1 MFNKSLL
8 LFDVDNTL
16 SVSRGKVMP
25 EMIDV
30 LRELSKKYD
39 LATVSGSDLPKM
51 IEQLGESTM
60 YFKWLFTQNGLVTI
74 FDHQIN
80 APYHKIN
87 LIDEI
92 GEQYYQELINVVL
105 AELSK
110 IELPIKRGTFIELR
124 DGLVNICPIGR
135 SCSQKERDEFDEY
148 DKIHNIR
155 ANLCNKLRERFGDK
169 LTFSIGGQISI
180 DVFPKGWDKRYC
192 LQFIQSQY
200 DSIYFF
206 GDKIVEGGNDFEIG
220 NDSRVIATSVKS
232 WKDTL
237 EILKSKL

>member
-1 MFNKSLL
+1 MSNKSLL

-25 EMIDV
+25 EMCNI

-39 LATVSGSDLPKM
+39 LATVSGSDLLKM
-51 IEQLGESTM
+51 LEQLGESAM

-92 GEQYYQELINVVL
+92 GEQYYQELINVIL

-110 IELPIKRGTFIELR
+110 IELPVKRGTFIELR

-135 SCSQKERDEFDEY
+135 SCSQKERDDFDAF
-148 DKIHNIR
+148 DKIHSIR

-180 DVFPKGWDKRYC
+180 DVFPKGWDKSYC

-206 GDKIVEGGNDFEIG
+206 GDKIVENGNDFEIG
-220 NDSRVIATSVKS
+220 NDSRVIATSVSS